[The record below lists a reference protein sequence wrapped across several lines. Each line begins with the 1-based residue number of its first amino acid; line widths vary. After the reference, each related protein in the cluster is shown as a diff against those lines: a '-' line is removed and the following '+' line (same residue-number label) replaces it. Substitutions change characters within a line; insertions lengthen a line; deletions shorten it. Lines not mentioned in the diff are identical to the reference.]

1 MTPANRN
8 DDRRVRQLAVKNLLH
23 EAAARTERVPELLQ
37 ELYRD
42 ASSCRL
48 EEDAEL
54 LAGPF
59 AQTSRHVFSPPNT
72 AFRDP
77 CPCPGGGFLGVEV
90 YGQRLM
96 RLGFDSGLQPVCAPF
111 GASAITSTKEGF
123 AVLSAPDQQ
132 LFLLDENLAPLSCCA
147 AQELGIVLNQ
157 STWITEVGDGLAI
170 AVAETREVLFVS
182 KQLRVTGKV
191 RLPRSSSPGSMVGYG
206 GGVLV
211 SEAIPSDSR
220 CGGLLWVHEDGAVRS
235 VMEGLGRPMGLS
247 VASWGWVVC
256 SFSGIHFL
264 RTQGLAVT
272 GHQLLPWA
280 GIAKRIKARSGYC
293 LAAVPRQGKLAVV
306 VRLASG
312 GINRN
317 TNFCLFECD
326 LPGGAGELPGTG
338 DEGCR

>member
-1 MTPANRN
+1 MTPANHN

-23 EAAARTERVPELLQ
+23 ETAARAERMPGSLQ
-37 ELYRD
+37 DLYRD
-42 ASSCRL
+42 ACSCNL
-48 EEDAEL
+48 EGGAEL
-54 LAGPF
+54 LDGPPPG
-59 AQTSRHVFSPPNT
+59 TGRHVVSPPHT
-72 AFRDP
+72 AFRDL

-96 RLGFDSGLQPVCAPF
+96 RLGFDSGLLPVSVPF
-111 GASAITSTKEGF
+111 GASAFTSTKEGF

-132 LFLLDENLAPLSCCA
+132 LLLLDGNLAPLSCCA
-147 AQELGIVLNQ
+147 ARELGIVLNQ
-157 STWITEVGDGLAI
+157 STWIAEVGDRLAI
-170 AVAETREVLFVS
+170 AVAETREIVFVS
-182 KQLRVTGKV
+182 KKFCVTGKV
-191 RLPRSSSPGSMVGYG
+191 RLPRSSSLSCMVGYQSG
-206 GGVLV
+206 LLV
-211 SEAIPSDSR
+211 TEAMPSNSN

-247 VASWGWVVC
+247 VASWGCVVC

-272 GHQLLPWA
+272 GHQLLPWES
-280 GIAKRIKARSGYC
+280 IAKPIKARSGYC
-293 LAAVPRQGKLAVV
+293 HVAFARQGKLLVI

-326 LPGGAGELPGTG
+326 MPEGAGGLWGSG
-338 DEGCR
+338 GRVSR